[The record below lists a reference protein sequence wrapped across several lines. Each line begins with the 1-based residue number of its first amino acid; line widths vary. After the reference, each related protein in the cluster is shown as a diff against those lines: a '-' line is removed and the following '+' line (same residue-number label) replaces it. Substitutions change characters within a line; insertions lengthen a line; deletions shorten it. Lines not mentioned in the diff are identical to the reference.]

1 MNKIKETISNL
12 IIGNL
17 LTVKDKK
24 VEILSNIKSTVREV
38 DKQAE
43 VILFGSQSRDEE
55 NEHSDWDILI
65 LSSKPTNLKNEQTF
79 RHKLFELELIYGV
92 ALSTFVYS
100 KTEWKN
106 KHYITPFYQN
116 IQKDGI
122 KL

>member
-1 MNKIKETISNL
+1 
-12 IIGNL
+12 
-17 LTVKDKK
+17 VKDKK

-55 NEHSDWDILI
+55 NENSDWDILI